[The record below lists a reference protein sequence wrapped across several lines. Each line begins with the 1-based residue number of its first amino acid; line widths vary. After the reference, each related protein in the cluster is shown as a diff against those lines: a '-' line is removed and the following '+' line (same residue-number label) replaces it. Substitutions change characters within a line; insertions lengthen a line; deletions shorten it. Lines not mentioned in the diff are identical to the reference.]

1 MRPAPRQALRARA
14 EIQALRSWRASWP
27 FGENALPMALLA
39 HGNAAMVGKLKL
51 LGIDADRYER
61 ELQRGQLEVFKLGRT
76 YALEIPHNHS
86 GPWTDYLVEAN

>member
-14 EIQALRSWRASWP
+14 EIHALRSWRAPRP
-27 FGENALPMALLA
+27 FAENVLPMALLA

-61 ELQRGQLEVFKLGRT
+61 ELQRGQLQVFKLGRT
-76 YALEIPHNHS
+76 YALEIPHTHL

>member
-14 EIQALRSWRASWP
+14 EIHALRSWRASWP

-61 ELQRGQLEVFKLGRT
+61 ELQRGQLDVFKLGRT
-76 YALEIPHNHS
+76 CAVEIPPSHC

>member
-14 EIQALRSWRASWP
+14 EIHALRSWRASWP

-61 ELQRGQLEVFKLGRT
+61 ELQRGQLDVFKLGRT
-76 YALEIPHNHS
+76 YAVEIPPSHC